1 MEEEKFEVRTDLAVE
16 AKDMYVEK
24 ENQTED
30 RIKGVKMKE
39 ETDGNIRISYVEINE
54 EGAKKIGKNPGSYRT
69 VYSDAIKKQDTA
81 LQEETAKVMAK
92 QLSDLMKRNKI
103 DKEATGLVVG
113 LGNRSVTPDALG
125 PLTIE
130 KVLVTNHLFEHE
142 PQYVADGYRRVASIN
157 PGVMG
162 ITGIETSDI
171 IKGVIDKLKPDF
183 VIAIDALA
191 SRSMERVNT
200 TIQLSDSGIHPGSG
214 VGNKRKELSKDT
226 LGIPVFAI
234 GVPTV
239 VDAVTITSDAIDY
252 VFKHIGKEFRE
263 KDNPSKSLTP
273 AGMSF
278 GDRSLSEEDMPSVE
292 KKEKKIFGMIG
303 SLNDH
308 EKRALMREVLT
319 PLGHNL
325 MVTPKEVDGYM
336 KDMAHLLA
344 QAINASL
351 HDKVT
356 IRNFGTYT
364 R

>member
-292 KKEKKIFGMIG
+292 KKEKK
-303 SLNDH
+303 
-308 EKRALMREVLT
+308 
-319 PLGHNL
+319 
-325 MVTPKEVDGYM
+325 
-336 KDMAHLLA
+336 
-344 QAINASL
+344 
-351 HDKVT
+351 
-356 IRNFGTYT
+356 NFWDDWFTQ
-364 R
+364 